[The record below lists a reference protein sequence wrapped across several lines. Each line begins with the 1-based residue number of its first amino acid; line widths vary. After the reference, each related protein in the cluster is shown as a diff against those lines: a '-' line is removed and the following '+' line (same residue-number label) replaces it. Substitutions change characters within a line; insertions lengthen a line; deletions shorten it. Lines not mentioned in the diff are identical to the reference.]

1 MMNRASRS
9 ARGFTL
15 VELLVVIAI
24 IGILV
29 ALLLP
34 AVQAARESARR
45 IQCSNNL
52 KQLGLGL
59 LNHQDTYGYFPLGG
73 EAGFTRNK
81 DQRYVEGGATNPK
94 GGTGGFANVHASW
107 MASILPFIEEQ
118 PMHDQIP
125 PDNTFAPIITWLQSL
140 PNKMPLVVETFRC
153 PSDGWEREFPHANYT
168 GSMGPTCHSAGCNAS
183 PFTCESDFWEPTTI
197 DHGDPQYPCPDGKPC
212 PLHGMFSRWGFN
224 RVKLTKVLDGT
235 SKTLMLGEKRPAYEG
250 HSADNARQPTVGWW
264 AGTNSGY
271 AHGNSIVPINYP
283 IDPDQTSCNPSGDR
297 NRHNYNTSMGFSS
310 HHPGGAQ
317 FVMVD
322 GSVHFIQETI
332 APLTLNL
339 LAHKSDG
346 KPFDSEF

>member
-1 MMNRASRS
+1 MKMKRS
-9 ARGFTL
+9 TNGFTL

-34 AVQAARESARR
+34 AIQAARESARR

-59 LNHQDTYGYFPLGG
+59 LNFQDNYGYFPLGG
-73 EAGFTRNK
+73 EAGFTRNR
-81 DQRYVEGGATNPK
+81 DQQYVEGGATDPK
-94 GGTGGFANVHASW
+94 DGIGGAANVHASW

-125 PDNTFAPIITWLQSL
+125 PDNTFAPITTWALSL
-140 PNKMPLVVETFRC
+140 PSGMPPVVGTFRC
-153 PSDGWEREFPHANYT
+153 PSDGWELELPHANYT
-168 GSMGPTCHSAGCNAS
+168 GSMGPTCNTGGTCSVTI
-183 PFTCESDFWEPTTI
+183 FTCESDFWEATTL
-197 DHGDPQYPCPDGKPC
+197 DHGDPKYPCPDGKPC
-212 PLHGMFSRWGFN
+212 LLHGMFSRWGFR
-224 RVKLTKVLDGT
+224 RVKLRKVTDGT

-250 HSADNARQPTVGWW
+250 HSADIARHPSVGWW

-271 AHGNSIVPINYP
+271 AHGNSNVPINYP
-283 IDPDQTSCNPSGDR
+283 IDPEQTSCSPNGDR
-297 NRHNYNTSMGFSS
+297 NRWNSNTAMGFSS
-310 HHPGGAQ
+310 FHPGGAQ

-346 KPFDSEF
+346 KPFDSAF